1 MTEINRSRPVLE
13 VNGLCKEYPGF
24 LLDNVSFS
32 LAPGTITGFV
42 GRNGAGKTTTLRCLL
57 DLVHPTRG
65 EIRFFGQPYNGDLLE
80 IRQHVGF
87 ASGTTNYY
95 MQKKLSVLSAVT
107 SSFYTNWDGERHN
120 QLMEQFSLDPDKTP
134 AQLSAGMKVKYS
146 IATALS
152 YHASLLILDE
162 PTSGLDPASRADLLE
177 IFLQLVENEGVTI
190 LFSTQI
196 TSDLEDYADNII
208 YIREGQIIADE
219 SLESFTGK
227 YRMVKFGEKPSD
239 SDGLIGLRRIRGGWD
254 ALVCADAVPAHCAQR
269 QATLNDIMIHVDN
282 SRPQR
287 RKPERSQS

>member
-1 MTEINRSRPVLE
+1 MERDCTKPVLE
-13 VNGLCKEYPGF
+13 VKRLCKRYPGF

-32 LAPGTITGFV
+32 LKPGTITGFV

-57 DLVHPTRG
+57 DLVHPTSG
-65 EIRFFGQPYNGDLLE
+65 EIRFFGHPHGVDPS
-80 IRQHVGF
+80 IVRQHVGF

-107 SSFYTNWDGERHN
+107 SSFYTNWDDARHAR
-120 QLMEQFSLDPDKTP
+120 LMQQFSLDPNKTP

-162 PTSGLDPASRADLLE
+162 PTSGLDPASRSDLLE
-177 IFLQLVENEGVTI
+177 VFLELVETEGVTI

-219 SLESFTGK
+219 ALTTFTDR
-227 YRMVKFGEKPSD
+227 YRIVKFAAMPAND
-239 SDGLIGLRRIRGGWD
+239 TGLLGLRRIRGGWD
-254 ALVCADAVPAHCAQR
+254 ALVSAGTVPAGGTVR
-269 QATLNDIMIHVDN
+269 DATLNDIMIHMGG
-282 SRPQR
+282 
-287 RKPERSQS
+287 